1 MERFSYEF
9 TDLFNFSS
17 PSMETLLAPA
27 EIVEFASTL
36 AEHMLAAQ
44 PDLADKGICVAVYNS
59 GGTAVSVVP
68 VGTVH

>member
-1 MERFSYEF
+1 MERYSYEF

-17 PSMETLLAPA
+17 PSMDMLLAPA

-36 AEHMLAAQ
+36 AEHMLAAR
-44 PDLADKGICVAVYNS
+44 PDLADKGICVAVFNS

-68 VGTVH
+68 LGTVH